1 MMNLQH
7 GVIFMVIGS
16 FIVQYVIMSA
26 IMANSYVNITNSM
39 GKLYLSSIMAFMMGI
54 LEVFM
59 HDFSHHT
66 THTSYYVPLFIGLAV
81 ALILYRFQIGVTDK
95 QYLNEMIEHHS
106 MAILTSD
113 EILKKTSNYHV
124 RRLASQIAETQ
135 QAEIKQMKQMVASTD
150 ERTTILK

>member
-16 FIVQYVIMSA
+16 FIIQYVIMSA

-39 GKLYLSSIMAFMMGI
+39 GKFYLSSIMAFMMGI

-66 THTSYYVPLFIGLAV
+66 THTSYYVPLFIGLAL

-124 RRLASQIAETQ
+124 RRLASQIVEVQ
-135 QAEIKQMKQMVASTD
+135 QAEIKQMKQMVASND
-150 ERTTILK
+150 EGTISH

>member
-26 IMANSYVNITNSM
+26 IMTNSYVNITNSM

-135 QAEIKQMKQMVASTD
+135 QAEIKQMKEMIASTD
-150 ERTTILK
+150 ERAISH

>member
-1 MMNLQH
+1 
-7 GVIFMVIGS
+7 
-16 FIVQYVIMSA
+16 
-26 IMANSYVNITNSM
+26 M

-124 RRLASQIAETQ
+124 RRLASQIVEAQ

-150 ERTTILK
+150 EGTTIPK

>member
-26 IMANSYVNITNSM
+26 IMTNSYVNITNSM

-135 QAEIKQMKQMVASTD
+135 QAEIKQMKELNASTD
-150 ERTTILK
+150 ERAISH

>member
-16 FIVQYVIMSA
+16 FIIQYVMMSA

-59 HDFSHHT
+59 HDSSHHT
-66 THTSYYVPLFIGLAV
+66 THTSYYVPLFIGLAI

-135 QAEIKQMKQMVASTD
+135 QAEIKQMKEMIASTD
-150 ERTTILK
+150 ERAISH

>member
-1 MMNLQH
+1 
-7 GVIFMVIGS
+7 
-16 FIVQYVIMSA
+16 
-26 IMANSYVNITNSM
+26 
-39 GKLYLSSIMAFMMGI
+39 
-54 LEVFM
+54 M

-66 THTSYYVPLFIGLAV
+66 THTSYYVPLFIGLAL

-124 RRLASQIAETQ
+124 RRLASQIVEAQ
-135 QAEIKQMKQMVASTD
+135 QSEIKQMKQMVASTD
-150 ERTTILK
+150 ERVISQ

>member
-16 FIVQYVIMSA
+16 FIIQYVIMSA
-26 IMANSYVNITNSM
+26 IMTNSYVNITNSM

-135 QAEIKQMKQMVASTD
+135 QAEIKQMKEMIASTD
-150 ERTTILK
+150 ERAISH

>member
-1 MMNLQH
+1 MNLQH

-26 IMANSYVNITNSM
+26 IMSNSYVNITISM
-39 GKLYLSSIMAFMMGI
+39 GKFYLSSIMAFMMGI

-59 HDFSHHT
+59 YDFSHHT

-135 QAEIKQMKQMVASTD
+135 QSEINQMKEMIASTD
-150 ERTTILK
+150 ERVISQ

>member
-16 FIVQYVIMSA
+16 FIIQYVIMSA
-26 IMANSYVNITNSM
+26 IMTNSYVNITNSM

-150 ERTTILK
+150 ERVISQ

>member
-39 GKLYLSSIMAFMMGI
+39 GKFYLSSIMAFMMGI

-135 QAEIKQMKQMVASTD
+135 QSEINQMKEMIASTD
-150 ERTTILK
+150 ERVISQ

>member
-26 IMANSYVNITNSM
+26 IMTNSYVNITNSM

-135 QAEIKQMKQMVASTD
+135 QSEINQMKEMIASTD
-150 ERTTILK
+150 ERVISQ

>member
-1 MMNLQH
+1 MNLQH

-26 IMANSYVNITNSM
+26 IMSNSYVNITNSM
-39 GKLYLSSIMAFMMGI
+39 GKFYLSSIMAFMMGI

-135 QAEIKQMKQMVASTD
+135 QSEINQMKEMVASTD
-150 ERTTILK
+150 ERVISQ

>member
-1 MMNLQH
+1 MNLQH

-39 GKLYLSSIMAFMMGI
+39 GKFYLSSIMAFMMGI

-95 QYLNEMIEHHS
+95 QYLHEMIEHHS

-135 QAEIKQMKQMVASTD
+135 QSEIKQMKEMIASTD
-150 ERTTILK
+150 ERVISY

>member
-16 FIVQYVIMSA
+16 FIVQYVMMSA

-59 HDFSHHT
+59 HDSSHHT

-124 RRLASQIAETQ
+124 RRLASQITETQ
-135 QAEIKQMKQMVASTD
+135 QAEIKQMKQMVASND
-150 ERTTILK
+150 ERTTIPK

>member
-59 HDFSHHT
+59 HDSSHHT

-150 ERTTILK
+150 ERVISQ

>member
-39 GKLYLSSIMAFMMGI
+39 GKFYLSSIMAFMMGI

-66 THTSYYVPLFIGLAV
+66 THTSYYMPLFIGLAV

-135 QAEIKQMKQMVASTD
+135 QAEIKQMKQMVASND
-150 ERTTILK
+150 EAAISH

>member
-1 MMNLQH
+1 MNLQH

-39 GKLYLSSIMAFMMGI
+39 GKFYLSSIMAFMMGI

-59 HDFSHHT
+59 HDSSHHT
-66 THTSYYVPLFIGLAV
+66 THTSYYVPLFIGLAI

-135 QAEIKQMKQMVASTD
+135 QAEIKQMKEMIASTD
-150 ERTTILK
+150 ERAISH

>member
-26 IMANSYVNITNSM
+26 IMANSYLNITNSM
-39 GKLYLSSIMAFMMGI
+39 GKLYLSSIMGFMMGI

-59 HDFSHHT
+59 HDSSHHT

-135 QAEIKQMKQMVASTD
+135 QAEIKQMKEMNASTD
-150 ERTTILK
+150 ERAISH

>member
-39 GKLYLSSIMAFMMGI
+39 GKFYLSSIMAFMMGI

-135 QAEIKQMKQMVASTD
+135 QAEIKQMKQMVASND
-150 ERTTILK
+150 EAAISY

>member
-1 MMNLQH
+1 MNLQH

-26 IMANSYVNITNSM
+26 IMTNSYVNITNSM

-59 HDFSHHT
+59 HDSSHHT

-135 QAEIKQMKQMVASTD
+135 QAEIKQMKEMIASTD
-150 ERTTILK
+150 ERAISH

>member
-1 MMNLQH
+1 
-7 GVIFMVIGS
+7 
-16 FIVQYVIMSA
+16 MSA

-39 GKLYLSSIMAFMMGI
+39 GKFYLSSIMAFMMGI

-66 THTSYYVPLFIGLAV
+66 THTSYYMPLFIGLAV

-135 QAEIKQMKQMVASTD
+135 QAEIKQMKQMVASND
-150 ERTTILK
+150 EAAISY

>member
-39 GKLYLSSIMAFMMGI
+39 GKFYLSSIMAFMMGI

-135 QAEIKQMKQMVASTD
+135 QAEIKQMKQMVASND
-150 ERTTILK
+150 EAAISH

>member
-26 IMANSYVNITNSM
+26 IMTNSYVNITNSM

-59 HDFSHHT
+59 HDSSHHT

-150 ERTTILK
+150 ERVISQ

>member
-16 FIVQYVIMSA
+16 FIVQYVMMSA

-59 HDFSHHT
+59 HDSSHHT
-66 THTSYYVPLFIGLAV
+66 THTSYYVPLFIGLAI

-135 QAEIKQMKQMVASTD
+135 QAEIKQMKEMIASTD
-150 ERTTILK
+150 ERAISH

>member
-26 IMANSYVNITNSM
+26 IITKSYVNITNSM

-66 THTSYYVPLFIGLAV
+66 THTSYYVPLFIGLAI

-124 RRLASQIAETQ
+124 RRLASQIVETQ
-135 QAEIKQMKQMVASTD
+135 QSEIKQMKEMIASTD
-150 ERTTILK
+150 ERAISH

>member
-16 FIVQYVIMSA
+16 FIVQYVMMSA

-135 QAEIKQMKQMVASTD
+135 QAEIKQMKEMIASTD
-150 ERTTILK
+150 ERTTIPK

>member
-1 MMNLQH
+1 MNLQH

-150 ERTTILK
+150 ERVISY

>member
-16 FIVQYVIMSA
+16 FIIQYVIMSA
-26 IMANSYVNITNSM
+26 IMKNSYVNITNSM
-39 GKLYLSSIMAFMMGI
+39 GKFYLSSIMAFMMGI

-66 THTSYYVPLFIGLAV
+66 THTSYYVPLFICLAV
-81 ALILYRFQIGVTDK
+81 SLILYRFQIGVTDK
-95 QYLNEMIEHHS
+95 QYLNEMIEHQS

-135 QAEIKQMKQMVASTD
+135 QAEIKQMKEMIASTD
-150 ERTTILK
+150 ERAISH

>member
-26 IMANSYVNITNSM
+26 IMTNSYVNITNSM

-59 HDFSHHT
+59 HDSSHHT
-66 THTSYYVPLFIGLAV
+66 THTSYYVPLFIGLAI

-135 QAEIKQMKQMVASTD
+135 QAEIKQMKEMIASTD
-150 ERTTILK
+150 ERAISH